1 MNHGWE
7 NKKLGEVCSYQRG
20 LTYSK
25 EDESELS
32 DNIVLRANNIDLAS
46 NSLVLDEFKYLHP
59 SFEISSKYKLVKDS
73 ILICMS
79 SGSKQHLGK
88 VAFID
93 SDMDLAFGGFMG
105 LIKPIIN
112 AKFLF
117 LYLTSNAFRKHLFR
131 LTNGININNLK
142 FSTLQ
147 DIALPV
153 PNENIQQEIVA
164 ELDKINEIIEAN
176 RALLGELDSLAQSLF
191 YDTFGDPI
199 TNPKGWQIY
208 HFGDLA
214 TSINYGTSS
223 PSKEGGRYVY
233 LRMNNLTD
241 NGYLDYS
248 DLKYIDVSEE
258 DFVKYSVEKG
268 DILFN
273 RTNSREKVGKTALFQ
288 EEHPMI
294 IAGYIIRVRVNK
306 ELLNPVFAVRLM
318 NMPETKGYLRKI
330 CRGAVNQVNI
340 NSKEMAAI
348 PFLLPPLELQKQFA
362 SQVEAIERQKAD
374 IEATIAELQTL
385 LDSRMDYWFND

>member
-248 DLKYIDVSEE
+248 DLK
-258 DFVKYSVEKG
+258 
-268 DILFN
+268 
-273 RTNSREKVGKTALFQ
+273 
-288 EEHPMI
+288 
-294 IAGYIIRVRVNK
+294 
-306 ELLNPVFAVRLM
+306 
-318 NMPETKGYLRKI
+318 
-330 CRGAVNQVNI
+330 
-340 NSKEMAAI
+340 
-348 PFLLPPLELQKQFA
+348 
-362 SQVEAIERQKAD
+362 
-374 IEATIAELQTL
+374 
-385 LDSRMDYWFND
+385 

>member
-153 PNENIQQEIVA
+153 PN
-164 ELDKINEIIEAN
+164 
-176 RALLGELDSLAQSLF
+176 
-191 YDTFGDPI
+191 
-199 TNPKGWQIY
+199 
-208 HFGDLA
+208 
-214 TSINYGTSS
+214 
-223 PSKEGGRYVY
+223 
-233 LRMNNLTD
+233 
-241 NGYLDYS
+241 
-248 DLKYIDVSEE
+248 
-258 DFVKYSVEKG
+258 
-268 DILFN
+268 
-273 RTNSREKVGKTALFQ
+273 
-288 EEHPMI
+288 
-294 IAGYIIRVRVNK
+294 
-306 ELLNPVFAVRLM
+306 
-318 NMPETKGYLRKI
+318 
-330 CRGAVNQVNI
+330 
-340 NSKEMAAI
+340 
-348 PFLLPPLELQKQFA
+348 
-362 SQVEAIERQKAD
+362 
-374 IEATIAELQTL
+374 
-385 LDSRMDYWFND
+385 